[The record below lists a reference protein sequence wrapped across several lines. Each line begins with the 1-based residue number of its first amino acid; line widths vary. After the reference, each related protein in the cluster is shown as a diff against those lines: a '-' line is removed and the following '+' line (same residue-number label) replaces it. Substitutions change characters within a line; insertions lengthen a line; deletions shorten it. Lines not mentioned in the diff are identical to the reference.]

1 VKTVLSELRADDELG
16 DASVEH
22 LLREALCRIRT
33 TAR

>member
-1 VKTVLSELRADDELG
+1 VKAVLSELRADAKLR

-22 LLREALCRIRT
+22 LLHEALCRIRP